1 MKKFIFKSVEHG
13 DTVYVDRLDYR
24 ALVNRFL
31 LLQEVAEAAAA
42 LQKHTSEN
50 KVTDSTVVRQLKR
63 ELDTA
68 IAALQQQ
75 DGVS

>member
-31 LLQEVAEAAAA
+31 LLQEVAEAAME
-42 LQKHTSEN
+42 LENYTTKHR
-50 KVTDSTVVRQLKR
+50 VTDSIKVRQLKQ
-63 ELDTA
+63 
-68 IAALQQQ
+68 ALRNTLSALQQ

>member
-31 LLQEVAEAAAA
+31 LLQEVAEATIAFFDVISPFDPEWFTKRDEVAKA
-42 LQKHTSEN
+42 L
-50 KVTDSTVVRQLKR
+50 TV
-63 ELDTA
+63 
-68 IAALQQQ
+68 LQQE